1 MPNDNNIESRARDD
15 PAFLA
20 CIRYKYLK
28 KYRKRGVK

>member
-1 MPNDNNIESRARDD
+1 MGKIESRAIDD

-28 KYRKRGVK
+28 KYRKRGAKEL